1 VFDEAAHPVS
11 ITNTHGTELLDGV
24 APVNNG
30 QAFSWQAVAG
40 KNYSVWFK
48 TNLTDLVWVEK
59 GAGIP
64 GVEPSCT
71 HTVVTDSATGFVRV
85 EVEQ

>member
-1 VFDEAAHPVS
+1 V
-11 ITNTHGTELLDGV
+11 
-24 APVNNG
+24 
-30 QAFSWQAVAG
+30 FSWQAVNG
-40 KNYSVWFK
+40 KNYTVWFK
-48 TNLTDLVWVEK
+48 TNLTDSVWTEQ
-59 GAGIP
+59 GAGIA